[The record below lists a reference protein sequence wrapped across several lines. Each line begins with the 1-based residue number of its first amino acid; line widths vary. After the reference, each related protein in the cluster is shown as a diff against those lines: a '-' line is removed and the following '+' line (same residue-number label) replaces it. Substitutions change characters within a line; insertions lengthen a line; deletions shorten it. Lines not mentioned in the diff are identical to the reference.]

1 MKYLIYSSIIGSYDS
16 KILSKDQISNQEYL
30 NNFDFILYTN
40 MRKLKSNLWK
50 IIQIDESQYIFKN
63 DKLDEPR
70 TSYYPKTN
78 PHLLSELKD
87 YSLSVWVDSSITD
100 LNLKELYKHCEDLEK
115 SQFSL
120 AVEKHPGR
128 NCVYQEL
135 EACIILNKDDPNEM
149 INHVEQYRKE
159 GMPSNYGLIESGYQV
174 RKHHDSELIKFQE
187 FLWNQMLTRSR
198 RDQLSWNYC
207 TWKLNFKNYKLFTFE
222 DKCKVLHFV
231 DHSNSPTRKEKV
243 LLCGPFQGEIGFELF
258 AFNGFIRTIVQQE
271 PFDSVVIG
279 TTESSRFL
287 YEDIADKII
296 IVPDNGIKNKWQ
308 NNGKDPYFKIENTQ
322 GKDLRLVRP
331 SEELSYNLLA
341 NIENQEFIKYNF
353 PESFKSKYPDINTDE
368 LNEAFRTKNIP
379 NYLRKQLNLPMK
391 NEFCFIVVGGKAEK
405 YIERC
410 LTSIKNQT
418 NQNWK
423 CAVVLTETEDKTFEK
438 AKNFESDKITVVKTS
453 KNNFVI
459 KNYLKAIQIL
469 KPSDNSIL
477 VNVDADDWLVDN
489 DVLTKIDIEYMK
501 NPNLMITCGSWK
513 TFPDYI
519 NIPSNCIPYTVDDF
533 KKGIRKVGFR
543 GTHLRTMKHIVFK
556 NIDEKEFK
564 DSITGEIYNVAAD
577 VAIMNPALEM
587 VGFEN
592 YKFIKDILY
601 VYNRETDFNEDKEK
615 KQQSI
620 DTTID
625 VSKKEVLSQK
635 NFKKYQEFYL
645 LDESF
650 PHGKTV
656 GNYNFKNFDSLIT
669 WNRTNSNLP
678 CVFFTDF
685 RLNDVLKYNG
695 KENFA
700 LLIEPPVIFPQI
712 YEQIQKI
719 NHHFKYVFTF
729 NEDLLKLGQ
738 NYKKYLHSSCWI
750 EPRLQKDYEKNKDIS
765 IVVSNMRR
773 TPNHVFR
780 HEIVNKFK
788 NDIDIFGKAYKYI
801 DNKIESLAN
810 YKFQIVVENCD
821 MRYYSTEKIIDCF
834 ATKTIPIYGKSNKFL
849 ESDFGF
855 DSNGIIRFESLEE
868 LNEII
873 KNIKNGKI
881 NYIDKLEVIN
891 YNFQKCKDYQVL
903 ESWLYKNYFTNEK
916 L

>member
-1 MKYLIYSSIIGSYDS
+1 MKKVAIITSLIGAYDNKLLNIDYDRSKYDFICFTNNKRLRSKTWDLRIVEPIIPNDYAKSSYVYKWLTKDFIDNDLYDICCWTDS
-16 KILSKDQISNQEYL
+16 SLYEFNLDKFEEYL
-30 NNFDFILYTN
+30 NKFIQMENVALYIEQHPS
-40 MRKLKSNLWK
+40 RF
-50 IIQIDESQYIFKN
+50 Y
-63 DKLDEPR
+63 
-70 TSYYPKTN
+70 
-78 PHLLSELKD
+78 LKD
-87 YSLSVWVDSSITD
+87 
-100 LNLKELYKHCEDLEK
+100 
-115 SQFSL
+115 
-120 AVEKHPGR
+120 
-128 NCVYQEL
+128 EL
-135 EACIILNKDDPNEM
+135 EANRRLTKDVDERMVKQVERYYREGYKDGFVNLPETGFSFRRFKDP
-149 INHVEQYRKE
+149 
-159 GMPSNYGLIESGYQV
+159 
-174 RKHHDSELIKFQE
+174 ELIKMCE
-187 FLWNQMLTRSR
+187 LLYDEMKGPNSTK
-198 RDQLSWNYC
+198 RDQLIFQYAC
-207 TWKLNFKNYKLFTFE
+207 WKTNFKNIKYFTFE
-222 DKCKVLHFV
+222 QKSEILKFA
-231 DHSNSPTRKEKV
+231 DHPHKPTYTEKV
-243 LLCGPFQGEIGFELF
+243 LLCGPFRGDVVFEMLLFQGYCRSLCYEETFDK
-258 AFNGFIRTIVQQE
+258 IV
-271 PFDSVVIG
+271 VG
-279 TTESSRFL
+279 TDKDHAFL
-287 YEDIADKII
+287 YQDFVDQII
-296 IVPDNGIKNKWQ
+296 YLE
-308 NNGKDPYFKIENTQ
+308 NNGVKDRWLYNGKVPHFEIQNSEN
-322 GKDLRLVRP
+322 KNIKLVR
-331 SEELSYNLLA
+331 STEELMYNLLS
-341 NIENQEFIKYNF
+341 NFEKQEFVEYNF
-353 PESFKSKYPDINTDE
+353 PEEFKKRYSYLDFEE
-368 LNEAFRTKNIP
+368 LNEIFRTKDLK
-379 NYLRKQLNLPMK
+379 NYFRKQINFPLK

-438 AKNFESDKITVVKTS
+438 AKKFESDKITVVKTP

-459 KNYLKAIQIL
+459 KNYLKAIEIL

-477 VNVDADDWLVDN
+477 VNVDADDWLIDN

-543 GTHLRTMKHIVFK
+543 GTHLRTMKYIVFK

-625 VSKKEVLSQK
+625 VSKKEVLNQK

-669 WNRTNSNLP
+669 WNRINSNLP

-773 TPNHVFR
+773 TINHIFR
-780 HEIVNKFK
+780 HEIVDKFK
-788 NDIDIFGKAYKYI
+788 NEIDVFGKAYKYV

-834 ATKTIPIYGKSNKFL
+834 ATKTIPIYGKSNKLL
-849 ESDFGF
+849 ESDFEF
-855 DSNGIIRFESLEE
+855 DLNGIIRFESIEE

-873 KNIKNGKI
+873 KNIKTGKI
-881 NYIDKLEVIN
+881 CYNDKLTAIN
-891 YNFQKCKDYQVL
+891 YNFEKCKEYQVL
-903 ESWLYKNYFTNEK
+903 ETWLYKNYFTNEK